1 MKICNSL
8 NRSVSV
14 LALAAVASLA
24 TGAFA
29 HPIYRPHKHGV
40 APIDPNTPVAHVGPL
55 ESPYVAPK
63 KTKSGTWTDLTGK
76 LPFQDGPW
84 APQLLTDGTVL
95 VEDYFTQYW
104 YRLTPDSKGNYED
117 GTWTKTAAM
126 PSGYE
131 PLFFASQIL
140 PDGRMIVN
148 GGEYNAGNSDWTN
161 KGALYDPVANSWT
174 AVSPPSGWSTI
185 GDAESII
192 LPNGSY
198 MLANCCDSSPAEQGI
213 ATISGTK
220 VTWTTQDSYYYNDE
234 EGWTALPGGNV
245 LTVDVWNTGSNYN
258 DYEIYN
264 PTTGVWSL
272 AGQTAQLMSDDQI
285 YEIGPGVLTPLGG
298 TQGSIVQFSGAPATG
313 YNNILDLA
321 TSTWSVAP
329 VMQYK
334 NAIYD
339 VADGPAATLP
349 DGNVLVESSPGY
361 FAAPSHFWEFSVNK
375 KNKATATQV
384 SDPAQAPNTA
394 AGEGNLL
401 VLPTGQVLWV
411 NSQAQPNE
419 VALYTPTGKPNSAWA
434 PVISAVQTTLTVGST
449 GNTISGTNFNG
460 FSLGGAYGD
469 DAQAASN
476 FPLVRITNKATG
488 DVCFGR
494 SYDFSTMGVWT
505 QGTTNAVFDIPTT
518 CETGKSTLQVIV
530 NGIASKGKSVT
541 LNG

>member
-1 MKICNSL
+1 
-8 NRSVSV
+8 
-14 LALAAVASLA
+14 
-24 TGAFA
+24 
-29 HPIYRPHKHGV
+29 
-40 APIDPNTPVAHVGPL
+40 
-55 ESPYVAPK
+55 
-63 KTKSGTWTDLTGK
+63 
-76 LPFQDGPW
+76 
-84 APQLLTDGTVL
+84 
-95 VEDYFTQYW
+95 
-104 YRLTPDSKGNYED
+104 
-117 GTWTKTAAM
+117 
-126 PSGYE
+126 
-131 PLFFASQIL
+131 
-140 PDGRMIVN
+140 
-148 GGEYNAGNSDWTN
+148 
-161 KGALYDPVANSWT
+161 
-174 AVSPPSGWSTI
+174 
-185 GDAESII
+185 
-192 LPNGSY
+192 
-198 MLANCCDSSPAEQGI
+198 
-213 ATISGTK
+213 
-220 VTWTTQDSYYYNDE
+220 
-234 EGWTALPGGNV
+234 
-245 LTVDVWNTGSNYN
+245 
-258 DYEIYN
+258 
-264 PTTGVWSL
+264 
-272 AGQTAQLMSDDQI
+272 
-285 YEIGPGVLTPLGG
+285 LTPLGG